1 MIKAHLL
8 AQLDR
13 EAPRSRKVLAELP
26 DGNGD
31 WKPHEKSMVLEYLAN
46 LVAVMPT
53 WIELQTNRDD
63 LDLAPKDGSS
73 IPYEKKT
80 TSAQYVSALDAAVAE
95 ARQALQATTEEHL
108 AKTWQLKMRGSVE
121 QQDTRANMIQDTL
134 SHRSHHRGQLT
145 VYLRLLNR
153 KVPSTFG
160 PSADDK
166 VF

>member
-26 DGNGD
+26 DGKSD
-31 WKPHEKSMVLEYLAN
+31 WKPHDKSMALEYLAN

-80 TSAQYVSALDAAVAE
+80 TSAQYVSALDAAVAQ
-95 ARQALQATTEEHL
+95 ARQALQAATEEHL
-108 AKTWQLKMRGSVE
+108 AKTWQLKVRGAVV
-121 QQDTRANMIQDTL
+121 QQDTRANMIQDTI
-134 SHRSHHRGQLT
+134 SHWSHHRGQLT